1 MRISKSRLGYLFSA
15 ILCIMLVSPVLPDYA
30 FSQEPVYKGKTVTVL
45 QGRAPGGAGDLR
57 VRALMPFLQ
66 KYIPGHPHITVEYMP
81 GGGGRKA
88 ANHIAKVARPDGLTI
103 ANIGGGF
110 VANGILGEEGVLYDV
125 DKLIYLG
132 TPNSVVQYVFFTN
145 KKLGLSSLEKLR
157 AHSGLRLSATAV
169 GHDQYTLA
177 RIFTWILD
185 LKNTRFVTGYTG
197 PEGYLAVENG
207 EADGKVAEAEAV
219 LFSYPQWIEQGLM
232 DFHAIHKV
240 PRGENH
246 SAFPKLPDLD
256 SLARSPKEKNLI
268 VLQRNMELCGTAYV
282 LPPGTPKEQ
291 ATILRE
297 AMREIFKDPEFLGK
311 FKKDSG
317 VNPTPITGEQ
327 QEKYIKEI
335 PRDRETI
342 ELFKKFSSSESLPPR

>member
-1 MRISKSRLGYLFSA
+1 
-15 ILCIMLVSPVLPDYA
+15 
-30 FSQEPVYKGKTVTVL
+30 
-45 QGRAPGGAGDLR
+45 
-57 VRALMPFLQ
+57 
-66 KYIPGHPHITVEYMP
+66 MP

-88 ANHIAKVARPDGLTI
+88 ANHMAKVARPDGLTI
-103 ANIGGGF
+103 ANVGGGF

-132 TPNSVVQYVFFTN
+132 TANSVVQYVFFTN
-145 KKLGLSSLEKLR
+145 RKLGLRSLEKLR

-177 RIFTWILD
+177 RIFSWFLD
-185 LKNTRFVTGYTG
+185 LKESRFVTGYTG
-197 PEGYLAVENG
+197 PESYLAVETG

-219 LFSYPQWIEQGLM
+219 KFSYPQWVEQGLM

-246 SAFPKLPDLD
+246 PTFAKLPDLE
-256 SLARSPKEKNLI
+256 SFARSPKEVNLL
-268 VLQRNMELCGTAYV
+268 VLQRNMELCGTAYM
-282 LPPGTPKEQ
+282 LPPGTAKEQ
-291 ATILRE
+291 IVILRE
-297 AMREIFKDPEFLGK
+297 AMSKTFKDPAFLAK

-317 VNPTPITGEQ
+317 IDPSPITGEQ
-327 QEKYIKEI
+327 QEKYVKEI

-342 ELFKKFSSSESLPPR
+342 ELFKKFTGPETLPPR